1 MKTLKI
7 GIPLIVAVILVLV
20 TEFTRMS
27 GAPLVIMWVIGFLF
41 SMIVTAVIEIRT
53 RMQEFAKQQ
62 KEEEKQQGEK

>member
-20 TEFTRMS
+20 TEFTHMS
-27 GAPLVIMWVIGFLF
+27 GVPLVIMWVIGFLF

>member
-1 MKTLKI
+1 
-7 GIPLIVAVILVLV
+7 
-20 TEFTRMS
+20 MS

>member
-20 TEFTRMS
+20 TEFTHMS

-62 KEEEKQQGEK
+62 KEEEQQQGEK